1 MRSSEKVAKLR
12 LLIVEPKARGLGIG
26 RQLVEQS
33 LEFARRAG
41 YESMT
46 LWTQKILTSARKIY
60 AQTGFRLVG
69 SSRHRMWGVNVIG
82 ETWQRRL

>member
-33 LEFARRAG
+33 LEFARRAR

-46 LWTQKILTSARKIY
+46 LWTHKILTSARRIY

-69 SSRHRMWGVNVIG
+69 SRRHRTWGVDVTG
-82 ETWQRRL
+82 ETWQRLL